1 MAQNPTPQHRLHD
14 ILKGMKEV
22 AKITFNKNAEII
34 TDFQAQTPEDSN
46 KPDESPTDD
55 KIPLRK
61 ISGNNE
67 LIVAPEY
74 IQEMATFFKHHSLL
88 DMYIAPCFFNND
100 ACDMTLYVF
109 PRVMRPLNE
118 QPFVKDVI
126 AVTIQYNGT
135 IVAVA
140 EYNTMDERAINRF
153 QKDIEEL
160 TPQYYRSNIQQQQQQ
175 HSLRDALQA
184 KFPGLVN
191 PTLGLDSTEQPVFLD
206 EDRKEPPHAL

>member
-1 MAQNPTPQHRLHD
+1 MAHNPTPQHRLHD
-14 ILKGMKEV
+14 ILKGMREV
-22 AKITFNKNAEII
+22 AKITFNKNAEIT

-46 KPDESPTDD
+46 TPDETPTDD

-67 LIVAPEY
+67 IIVAPEY
-74 IQEMATFFKHHSLL
+74 IQEMTEFFQHHSLL
-88 DMYIAPCFFNND
+88 DMYTAPCFFNND

-109 PRVMRPLNE
+109 PRVMYPLAE
-118 QPFVKDVI
+118 QPLVKDII

-140 EYNTMDERAINRF
+140 EYNTMDERAANRF

-160 TPQYYRSNIQQQQQQ
+160 TPQYYRSNTQQ

-184 KFPGLVN
+184 KFPGLVDYN
-191 PTLGLDSTEQPVFLD
+191 FGLGNNEPPVFLD
-206 EDRKEPPHAL
+206 EDRKELPHAL